1 MKRSI
6 LLLIIGLLLGAAG
19 TAYFFG
25 RSRLHALSASSP
37 KPPPDQSSATSGTV
51 AVTIDEKF
59 FDSLLGTV
67 FSQLGPPQLKLSP
80 NQSQASCNDAVVLNA
95 QDGNVTTGVKFT
107 GGRIT
112 APLAFTGSYNVL
124 SKCMEFK
131 GAANAIIDLSFDQSQ
146 QAVVGQ
152 LNVDEVNLDG
162 VSTLVSGLVTAFV
175 RKTLAD
181 RVNPFQVLRVSQ
193 LNLSVPIQA
202 SGGLLK
208 AQVKDVRPEVQ
219 EGSLKLYL
227 VYDFSG
233 ERSQ

>member
-6 LLLIIGLLLGAAG
+6 LILIIGLLLGAAG

-25 RSRLHALSASSP
+25 RPRLHGLAGSSLR
-37 KPPPDQSSATSGTV
+37 PPDQSSATSGTV
-51 AVTIDEKF
+51 VVTIDEKF

-80 NQSQASCNDAVVLNA
+80 NQSEGSCNDAVVLNA
-95 QDGNVTTGVKFT
+95 EGGNIRTGVRFT

-124 SKCMEFK
+124 SKCLQFK
-131 GAANAIIDLSFDQSQ
+131 GTANAIVDLSFDQSQ
-146 QAVVGQ
+146 QVVLGQ
-152 LNVDEVNLDG
+152 LNVDEVALDG
-162 VSTLVSGLVTAFV
+162 VSTIVSGLVTAFV
-175 RKTLAD
+175 RKTLAE

-202 SGGLLK
+202 SGGSLK
-208 AQVKDVRPEVQ
+208 AQVKDVRSEVQ

-233 ERSQ
+233 ERGQ

>member
-6 LLLIIGLLLGAAG
+6 LLLIIGLLLGSAG

-25 RSRLHALSASSP
+25 RPRLHVLSGSSP
-37 KPPPDQSSATSGTV
+37 RPADQNSATSGTV
-51 AVTIDEKF
+51 AVTVDEKF

-67 FSQLGPPQLKLSP
+67 FSQLGPPQLRLSQ

-95 QDGNVTTGVKFT
+95 EDGNVRTGVRFA

-124 SKCMEFK
+124 SKCMQFK
-131 GAANAIIDLSFDQSQ
+131 GTAAAIVDLSFDQSQ
-146 QAVVGQ
+146 QAVLGQ
-152 LNVDEVNLDG
+152 LNVDEVTLDG

-175 RKTLAD
+175 RKTLAE

-208 AQVKDVRPEVQ
+208 AQVKDVRSEVQ
-219 EGSLKLYL
+219 EGTLKLYL